1 MPKSKKQLE
10 HTHTYDGRKYMIS
23 FDPRGLKDN
32 QRDQIHYSTE
42 ENIDQN
48 WTGSRLTH
56 SIVN

>member
-32 QRDQIHYSTE
+32 QRDQIHYPTE
-42 ENIDQN
+42 ETLIKIRQEID
-48 WTGSRLTH
+48 
-56 SIVN
+56 

>member
-42 ENIDQN
+42 EWSMFLKIKIRLEID
-48 WTGSRLTH
+48 
-56 SIVN
+56 